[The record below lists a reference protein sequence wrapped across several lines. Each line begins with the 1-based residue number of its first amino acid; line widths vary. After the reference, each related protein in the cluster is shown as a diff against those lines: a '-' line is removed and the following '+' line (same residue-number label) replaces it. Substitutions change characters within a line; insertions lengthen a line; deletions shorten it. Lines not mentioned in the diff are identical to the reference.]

1 MLIGFV
7 VSSFWLLFVHF
18 KEAKALGF
26 CKALFGT
33 HSLIGG
39 KIAFID
45 ALIIALPLST
55 LVLIVVSLLSKPS
68 SNEHLK
74 VCYED

>member
-39 KIAFID
+39 KIAFVD
-45 ALIIALPLST
+45 ALIIALPLSVIV
-55 LVLIVVSLLSKPS
+55 LVIVSLMSKPTCKD
-68 SNEHLK
+68 HLK
-74 VCYED
+74 KCFED